1 MSIVF
6 SSSIHASH
14 LLNPLSSQGFR
25 CIYKAITAAAPT
37 SPIKLPTTCV
47 GAAPDEDFGAGPP
60 DEGEAAALGREE
72 PLAAAPP
79 LYCAHTLSPA
89 SLDSV

>member
-47 GAAPDEDFGAGPP
+47 GAAPDE
-60 DEGEAAALGREE
+60 GEAAALGREE